1 MSDEK
6 SQPEPSMED
15 ILASI
20 SRIIAEDKKSAG
32 PPLRA
37 VGDSE
42 DVLDLTEAIEED
54 GTVRHLEPK
63 LSPPTSDDP
72 AEPQPPAAPPAE
84 PKLAERIVS
93 AATSQATAAA
103 FAELGALPER
113 RREGDVPLGD
123 ASRTLEG
130 IVRDALRPLLQ
141 AWLDEHLP
149 ALVERLVRAEITRV
163 ISEAELR

>member
-1 MSDEK
+1 MSNAK

-20 SRIIAEDKKSAG
+20 SRIIEEDRKSGGSPSTAG
-32 PPLRA
+32 
-37 VGDSE
+37 E

-63 LSPPTSDDP
+63 LSPTTTDT
-72 AEPQPPAAPPAE
+72 PAAAQPGEAKE
-84 PKLAERIVS
+84 PERIVS
-93 AATSQATAAA
+93 ATTSQAAAAA
-103 FAELGALPER
+103 FAGLGALPER

-130 IVRDALRPLLQ
+130 IVRDALRPMLQ

-149 ALVERLVRAEITRV
+149 DLVERLVRAEIARV
-163 ISEAELR
+163 IKEAELR

>member
-20 SRIIAEDKKSAG
+20 SRIISEDKKSADLPSPAAG
-32 PPLRA
+32 A
-37 VGDSE
+37 GD

-63 LSPPTSDDP
+63 LSPTTTDAP
-72 AEPQPPAAPPAE
+72 AEPQPPAAQPADA
-84 PKLAERIVS
+84 KLAERIVS
-93 AATSQATAAA
+93 AATSQAAAAA

-130 IVRDALRPLLQ
+130 IVRDALRPMLQ

-149 ALVERLVRAEITRV
+149 ALVERLVRAEIARV
-163 ISEAELR
+163 VNEAELR